1 MAESLDRVDIR
12 AKVTG
17 QALYTEDLLL
27 PPGALFCAILRS
39 PYSHARVRSIN
50 IEKAK
55 RLPGVLAVLTRDH
68 LGGMSSYTHRSQPFI
83 AMGKVRFQGEP
94 VAGVAAESLAIAG
107 EAVALIEVEYEELPA
122 VFDVREARKPDTP
135 LVHEE
140 RGGNLV
146 GEFRIGWGDIEEG
159 FRESDRTFEGSYF
172 FPTVFHYPIENIGVC
187 IASVRG
193 GEIELVAPVQHPFS
207 GKREVAELF
216 GVEPDNVRIRMS
228 YVGGGFGSKE
238 VKPEHIIAL
247 CLARQT
253 GRPVT
258 FIPSVEDSFK
268 TGVRHSMV
276 WRAKTGVKSDGT
288 LMALDIELSV
298 DKGAYGGAKG
308 AAVRGASLAWGP
320 YRIPHLRVVA
330 HSYYTNKVPAGAF
343 RAVGR
348 AQTTWGFESHYDMIA
363 RELGI
368 DPMEF
373 RLKNFYRR
381 GDQVFEGT
389 GPFDSDMDDLLS
401 RAVRAIGW
409 DGRSK
414 RVGTKKMA
422 PEAGSKVVQGKG
434 MAVSLRHC
442 YSGTSDAWVTVTVDR
457 SGVVKVRHAGVE
469 IGQGIY
475 TMLARVAAETLGI
488 PDSQVQVTHP
498 DTNNPY
504 FAGVG
509 SSRSTVTLG
518 NAAQR
523 ACEDL
528 KRELRE
534 VAARAKGG
542 KAEDWRFEGG
552 RLLYGEQSFSIG
564 DIVAAE
570 GASLVV
576 MGKGWF
582 ATPRYNNPWQGVVPH
597 WNPSAAAAEVEVDA
611 ETGKVS
617 LLQYANVADV
627 GKAIHP
633 LACRGQLDGGAI
645 MGLGNT
651 FYEEM
656 VYRDGQLLNG
666 DPFQYRLPLLPDLP
680 EKFFSLMVENGDG
693 PGPMG
698 SKATAQ
704 VAVSPIAPAVANAI
718 YEAIGVRI
726 TELPIT
732 PEKVLRALGKL

>member
-1 MAESLDRVDIR
+1 MERVDIR
-12 AKVTG
+12 AKITG
-17 QALYTEDLLL
+17 QALYTEDLPL
-27 PPGALFCAILRS
+27 PAGTLFCAILRS
-39 PYSHARVRSIN
+39 PYPHARIRSMN
-50 IEKAK
+50 VEKAK
-55 RLPGVLAVLTRDH
+55 GLAGVLSVLTRDN
-68 LGGMSSYTHRSQPFI
+68 LTGMKSYEHRSQPLVVTD
-83 AMGKVRFQGEP
+83 KVRFQGE
-94 VAGVAAESLAIAG
+94 AIGAVAAESLAIAQ
-107 EAVALIEVEYEELPA
+107 EAVEMIEVEYEELPA
-122 VFDVREARKPDTP
+122 VFDVREAAEPGAP

-140 RGGNLV
+140 RGSNFFGD
-146 GEFRIGWGDIEEG
+146 FRIAWGDMEEG

-187 IASVRG
+187 IAEMRG
-193 GEIELVAPVQHPFS
+193 GEIELVAPVQHVFS
-207 GKREVAELF
+207 GKRELVGLF

-238 VKPEHIIAL
+238 VKPEHAIAL
-247 CLARQT
+247 WLSRET
-253 GRPVT
+253 GRPVM
-258 FIPSVEDSFK
+258 FIPSAEDSFK

-276 WRAKTGVKSDGT
+276 WRAKTGVKLDGT
-288 LMALDIELSV
+288 LVAQDVELLV
-298 DKGAYGGAKG
+298 DKGAYGEAKG

-422 PEAGSKVVQGKG
+422 PEVESKLLRGNG
-434 MAVSLRHC
+434 MSVTFRHG

-469 IGQGIY
+469 IGQGVY

-498 DTNNPY
+498 DTNSPY
-504 FAGVG
+504 FDGVG
-509 SSRSTVTLG
+509 SSRCTVSLG

-552 RLLYGEQSFSIG
+552 RLLYGEQSFSLG
-564 DIVAAE
+564 ELVAAE

-576 MGKGWF
+576 MGKGSF
-582 ATPRYNNPWQGVVPH
+582 GTPRYNNPWQGVVPH
-597 WNPSAAAAEVEVDA
+597 WELSAAVAEVEVDA

-633 LACRGQLDGGAI
+633 VACKSQLDGGAI

-651 FYEEM
+651 FYEEI
-656 VYRDGQLLNG
+656 VYRDGQVVNA

-698 SKATAQ
+698 SKGMGQT
-704 VAVSPIAPAVANAI
+704 AVSPIAPAVANAI
-718 YEAIGVRI
+718 YEATGVRI

-732 PEKVLRALGKL
+732 PEKVLRLLRKL